1 MKKAEKIFNDTR
13 RECNAHIES
22 WGYEMNVDGNSLGF
36 NGLITD
42 DVVYTRT
49 LNDVQTILD
58 KARDLIK
65 RDIKL
70 GITNL
75 EKEQLKIQVLNMVQS
90 TLDNQ
95 RKSL

>member
-13 RECNAHIES
+13 RECRKHIED
-22 WGYEMNVDGNSLGF
+22 WGYEMNVDGNSIGF
-36 NGLITD
+36 NGLITE
-42 DVVYTRT
+42 DVICVRT
-49 LNDVQTILD
+49 INDVQTILN
-58 KARDLIK
+58 KARDTIK
-65 RDIKL
+65 LDIKL

-75 EKEQLKIQVLNMVQS
+75 KKEQSKIQVLNMVQS